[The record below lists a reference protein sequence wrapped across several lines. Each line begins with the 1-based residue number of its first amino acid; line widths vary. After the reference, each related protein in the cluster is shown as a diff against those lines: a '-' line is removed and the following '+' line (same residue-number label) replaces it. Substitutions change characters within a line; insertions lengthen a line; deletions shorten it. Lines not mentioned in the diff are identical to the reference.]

1 MITKQECVVRGICVC
16 SLHVSNVVILRSLPF
31 FFGEPKMSETFVQR
45 IEKIKA
51 KQLLVS
57 ELDLTKIQGNGDF
70 PCPNCG
76 IIISPEDE
84 TEDVYT
90 ILEEKLKSEV
100 LEELLIQCNKCSHQI
115 RLTGFPILEME
126 NI

>member
-1 MITKQECVVRGICVC
+1 
-16 SLHVSNVVILRSLPF
+16 
-31 FFGEPKMSETFVQR
+31 MSETLVTSE
-45 IEKIKA
+45 EKSRPKP
-51 KQLLVS
+51 LLAS
-57 ELDLTKIQGNGDF
+57 KLDLTKIQGDGDF

-90 ILEEKLKSEV
+90 ILEEKLKGEV
-100 LEELLIQCNKCSHQI
+100 LEELVIQCSKCSHKI
-115 RLTGFPILEME
+115 RLTGFNILEIE